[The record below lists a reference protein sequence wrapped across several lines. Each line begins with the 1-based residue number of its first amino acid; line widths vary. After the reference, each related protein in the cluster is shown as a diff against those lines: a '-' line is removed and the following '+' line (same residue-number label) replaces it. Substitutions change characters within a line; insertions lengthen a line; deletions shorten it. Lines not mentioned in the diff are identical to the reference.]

1 MKIYDSKEIDIMK
14 RADNV
19 YSTLHFIVSQ
29 FFRMSK
35 VKNGKELMV
44 SVDTYY
50 PRTEERDI

>member
-1 MKIYDSKEIDIMK
+1 MKIYDSKEIDFMK
-14 RADNV
+14 RADNM

-29 FFRMSK
+29 FFRMSR